1 MDDNSTESALGLLLA
16 DIDLPE
22 RAYAAAERRYED
34 LGAWFSRD
42 ASGLAGYDAHVFVQG
57 SFALGTAIKPVN
69 PTEEYDLDFTC
80 KLKQG
85 ADRTSHSQRAV
96 KALVGEEL
104 RGYRV
109 ARQIVEPLESKNRC
123 WRLSY
128 RDEMPF
134 HMDVVPG
141 IRADDGLRSA
151 LTEAMRT
158 RGLPTELAMDIARRA
173 LWITEEERPNFA
185 YVSSDWPS
193 SNPGGYQLWF
203 ASRQEPTTSRIL
215 AEAQIDPMPV
225 FGRRTPLQ
233 QTVQLLKRHRDV
245 YFVETPDVKPV
256 SIILTTLAGQ
266 AYVPGESVAQTVQRT
281 LDALNVLRRTNVDE
295 IFNPI
300 NPHENFADRWTKA
313 DCIHLQLKRHFH
325 EWINVATQDFGFLR
339 SAGGARL
346 VELAEDSFRASVPY
360 EAASQVTASPTPTSA
375 AVRRVEISAAPPS
388 PWCV

>member
-1 MDDNSTESALGLLLA
+1 MDGNSTESALALLLS

-22 RAYAAAERRYED
+22 RAYASAKRRYED

-42 ASGLAGYDAHVFVQG
+42 GSALAGYDAHVFVQG
-57 SFALGTAIKPVN
+57 SFALGTAIKPIN
-69 PTEEYDLDFTC
+69 PGEEYDLDFTC

-85 ADRTSHSQRAV
+85 VSRSSHAQQDL
-96 KALVGEEL
+96 KALVGQEL

-109 ARQIVEPLESKNRC
+109 ARQIVAPLEPKNRC

-141 IRADDGLRSA
+141 IRADDGLRSI
-151 LTEAMRT
+151 LSEAMRV
-158 RGLPTELAMDIARRA
+158 RGLPADLAIDIARRA

-185 YVSSDWPS
+185 YVSPDWPS

-203 ASRQEPTTSRIL
+203 ASRQQPPNGRFL

-245 YFVETPDVKPV
+245 YFVENPDVKPV
-256 SIILTTLAGQ
+256 SVILTTVAGQ
-266 AYVPGESVAQTVQRT
+266 AYVPGESVGQTLQRS
-281 LDALNVLRRTNVDE
+281 LDALNVLRRGNVDE
-295 IFNPI
+295 IYNPI
-300 NPHENFADRWTKA
+300 NPQENFADRWTKV
-313 DCIHLQLKRHFH
+313 DCVPLELKRHFH
-325 EWINVATQDFGFLR
+325 EWINVATRDFGLVR
-339 SAGGARL
+339 SVGGTRL
-346 VELAEDSFRASVPY
+346 MEVADDSFRVSLPHQVASR
-360 EAASQVTASPTPTSA
+360 VTSAPTSTPSP
-375 AVRRVEISAAPPS
+375 VRHVDVAAPPS
-388 PWCV
+388 PWCG